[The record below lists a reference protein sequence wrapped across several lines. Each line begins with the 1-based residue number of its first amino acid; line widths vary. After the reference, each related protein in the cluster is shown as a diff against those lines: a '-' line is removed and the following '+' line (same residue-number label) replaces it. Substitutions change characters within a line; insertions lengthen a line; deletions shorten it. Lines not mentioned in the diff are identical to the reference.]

1 MPKLPSREDMFEAFY
16 STPFVPSNVSG
27 NGIDIDAQLRI
38 AHALE
43 YIAAQLGEINR
54 RQASREDDDGA

>member
-1 MPKLPSREDMFEAFY
+1 MFEAFY